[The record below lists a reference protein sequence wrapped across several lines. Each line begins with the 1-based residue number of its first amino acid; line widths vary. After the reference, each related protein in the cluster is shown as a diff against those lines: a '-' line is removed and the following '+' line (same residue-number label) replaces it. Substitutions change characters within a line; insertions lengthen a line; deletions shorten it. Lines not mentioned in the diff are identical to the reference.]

1 MFKSFKQARLQ
12 KFLIF
17 STPSSL
23 SFLIDLVWLLGK
35 HVVGRYSFSMK
46 LFPATYTP
54 TFLMTN
60 QPSLSFPTFVA
71 N

>member
-12 KFLIF
+12 KYLIF
-17 STPSSL
+17 QHL
-23 SFLIDLVWLLGK
+23 VRLRFLIDLVWLLGK

-46 LFPATYTP
+46 LFPGTYTP

-71 N
+71 Y